1 MKKTLVASMALAA
14 LCASGAAKWKNLD
27 DKSHVSGDKLTEAD
41 LLGKAV
47 LVYYWDC
54 AEDKSVKLLPEIEK
68 VWKAF
73 QTKKFQVVG
82 NYIGAKD
89 DEKVK
94 AAVQKNKV
102 TFPVYYKFSLDPDPR
117 VGFQPAPFFNVVN
130 HRGVSVLGKA
140 SVKEATEAAVEA
152 LGSIGMP
159 ISLCGDVE
167 FKKFKGMAG
176 QLKLGKNVSSIVKA
190 LEKKK
195 SDKDPNVAGEAQEIL
210 SAIERAMD
218 DVKSDIELFSEVD
231 PAEAIKLVQLFVK
244 TWPKD
249 EAVAGYKESMPELK
263 KKAAEMAKA
272 EKAKAKSKDKG
283 KDKESDKAKD
293 KEADKGNAKESDKA
307 KDKEADKG
315 NAKETEKA
323 KEKK

>member
-1 MKKTLVASMALAA
+1 MKKTLVVAVALAA
-14 LCASGAAKWKNLD
+14 LCASGAAKWKNLN
-27 DKSHVSGDKLTEAD
+27 DKAYVSGDKLTDAD

-54 AEDKSVKLLPEIEK
+54 DEDKSVKLLPEVEK
-68 VWKAF
+68 VWKSF

-82 NYIGAKD
+82 NYVGKKN

-94 AAVQKNKV
+94 AAIHKNKV
-102 TFPVYYKFSLDPDPR
+102 TFPVYYNFSLDPDPK
-117 VGFQPAPFFNVVN
+117 VGFQKAPFFNVIN
-130 HRGVSVLGKA
+130 HRGTSVYGGAGVKA
-140 SVKEATEAAVEA
+140 GTEQIVEA
-152 LGSIGMP
+152 IGSIGMP

-176 QLKLGKNVSSIVKA
+176 QLKLGKNVSNIVKA

-218 DVKSDIELFSEVD
+218 DVKSDIELYSEVD
-231 PAEAIKLVQLFVK
+231 PAEAMTLIQLFLK

-249 EAVAGYKESMPELK
+249 EAVAGYKESMGELK
-263 KKAAEMAKA
+263 KKAAEKAKA
-272 EKAKAKSKDKG
+272 EKAKAKEKAKG
-283 KDKESDKAKD
+283 KDKDKEPEKENAKD
-293 KEADKGNAKESDKA
+293 K
-307 KDKEADKG
+307 
-315 NAKETEKA
+315 
-323 KEKK
+323 

>member
-1 MKKTLVASMALAA
+1 MKKTLVVAVALAA
-14 LCASGAAKWKNLD
+14 LCASGAAKWKNLN
-27 DKSHVSGDKLTEAD
+27 DKAYVSGDKLTDAD

-54 AEDKSVKLLPEIEK
+54 DEDKSVKLLPEVEK
-68 VWKAF
+68 VWKSF

-82 NYIGAKD
+82 NYVGKKN

-94 AAVQKNKV
+94 AAIQKNKV
-102 TFPVYYKFSLDPDPR
+102 TFPVYYNFSLDPDPK
-117 VGFQPAPFFNVVN
+117 VGFQKAPFFNVIN
-130 HRGVSVLGKA
+130 HRGTSVYGGAGVKA
-140 SVKEATEAAVEA
+140 GTEQVVEA
-152 LGSIGMP
+152 IGSIGMP

-176 QLKLGKNVSSIVKA
+176 QLKLGKNVSNIVKA

-218 DVKSDIELFSEVD
+218 DVKSDIELYSEVD
-231 PAEAIKLVQLFVK
+231 PVEAMTLIQLFMK

-249 EAVAGYKESMPELK
+249 EAVAGYKESMGELK
-263 KKAAEMAKA
+263 KKAAEKAKA
-272 EKAKAKSKDKG
+272 EKAKAKEKAKG
-283 KDKESDKAKD
+283 KDKDKEPEKENAKD
-293 KEADKGNAKESDKA
+293 K
-307 KDKEADKG
+307 
-315 NAKETEKA
+315 
-323 KEKK
+323 